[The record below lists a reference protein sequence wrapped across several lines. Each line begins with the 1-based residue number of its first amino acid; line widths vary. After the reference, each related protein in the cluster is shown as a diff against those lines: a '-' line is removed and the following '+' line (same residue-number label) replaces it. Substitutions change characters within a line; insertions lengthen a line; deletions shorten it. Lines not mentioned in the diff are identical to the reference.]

1 MSGSELLAAE
11 TFREQAGEFEQEQ
24 VWSYERDFAR
34 LPLVEQVEGGGA
46 AGLRQDPLCGD
57 AAIDDESFGHELAAA
72 VLADEREAGIESR
85 ERIGEAVDLFSEGAE
100 IAAALK
106 FLRLLL
112 KGVNDLRIKAAA
124 LVLGFPLDGE
134 VDGFRDLFDGYVH
147 GTILEPGTRDCNY
160 VLTSTLHC
168 EVLCFRETA

>member
-57 AAIDDESFGHELAAA
+57 AAIDDESFGHGLAAA
-72 VLADEREAGIESR
+72 VLADERDAGIESR
-85 ERIGEAVDLFSEGAE
+85 ERLGEAIDLFPKDAE
-100 IAAALK
+100 ILPA
-106 FLRLLL
+106 FQFFGLLL
-112 KGVNDLRIKAAA
+112 EGVDNLRIQATA
-124 LVLGFPLDGE
+124 LVLGFPLDDE

-147 GTILEPGTRDCNY
+147 ETILEPGTRDCNY